1 MTLQPVSAIAEP
13 LKVVRRRAQPKA
25 VLVARLT
32 ATATASY
39 LIASLIPGTSARPT
53 LAPLTAL
60 LVLQF
65 SLYRTLRSAV
75 QRVGSVA
82 GGVSV
87 AVVLA
92 WALGF
97 TWWSLGLAI
106 GAALVLGHLLRLGEH
121 VLEVPI
127 SAMLILSLPTG
138 VNATDRVLE
147 TLIGAAVGLFAGLV
161 LSPLRVQPAEEA
173 IKELGRELGGLLDT
187 MAEGLRRTPSHEE
200 TVDWLARARTLGKEL
215 GRVDRALGD
224 AEDSIRLNPRAT
236 GVPHAPVALRTGLEA
251 LEHVWVTIRGLA
263 RSVADSTRGPD
274 DPAFGRAP
282 QDQLARMLAD
292 LAAAMRMYG
301 CMLGSE
307 VGGDTGPAE
316 TELRKSLACAE
327 AHRDRI
333 AETLLRMPAD
343 EPPGWS
349 LRGELLVHLDRLLD
363 QLRVEHRTTAREAWP
378 SRRPPRRLPLRST
391 PDAPH
396 RLRPRPGARG
406 AGDSR
411 GRVTP
416 GKSRRQAGPGTRR
429 GRRGDSPQEDT
440 RGTAHK
446 KRATNGRGRR
456 ENPRH

>member
-1 MTLQPVSAIAEP
+1 MTLQPVSAITEP

-25 VLVARLT
+25 VLVARLS

-87 AVVLA
+87 AIVLA

-147 TLIGAAVGLFAGLV
+147 TLIGAAAGLFAGLV

-173 IKELGRELGGLLDT
+173 IKELGREMGDLLDT
-187 MAEGLRRTPSHEE
+187 MAEGLSRTPSHEE

-236 GVPHAPVALRTGLEA
+236 GVPHASVALRTGLEA

-263 RSVADSTRGPD
+263 RSVADSTRGPH

-282 QDQLARMLAD
+282 QDELARMLTD

-301 CMLGSE
+301 RMLGSE
-307 VGGDTGPAE
+307 VGGDTGLAE
-316 TELRKSLACAE
+316 SELRKSLACAE

-391 PDAPH
+391 PEAPH
-396 RLRPRPGARG
+396 RLRPRPGARA
-406 AGDSR
+406 AGEPR
-411 GRVTP
+411 GRATP
-416 GKSRRQAGPGTRR
+416 GKSRRQPGPRTRR
-429 GRRGDSPQEDT
+429 GRRGDSRQEDA

-446 KRATNGRGRR
+446 KRATNGGGGR
-456 ENPRH
+456 ETPRH